1 MAEIKLK
8 PCPFCGGKAK
18 LSLFLC
24 RDTIVCTECPAC
36 IVPPIIGAYSKGELA
51 AEWNGR
57 AEQTEHGRWLKIEPS
72 GSQFRRKCSE
82 CGGIVHAV
90 SDFCPY
96 CGAKMD
102 GKDINVIT
110 KDGGADND

>member
-1 MAEIKLK
+1 MKGIK
-8 PCPFCGGKAK
+8 CCGECAYYSMKNHKCMGGAKDPGKA
-18 LSLFLC
+18 SDSFYA
-24 RDTIVCTECPAC
+24 DCPLDDAQ
-36 IVPPIIGAYSKGELA
+36 PS
-51 AEWNGR
+51 
-57 AEQTEHGRWLKIEPS
+57 QHGWWVKIEQNV
-72 GSQFRRKCSE
+72 SQFRRKCSE

-110 KDGGADND
+110 KDGGAG